1 MSPLRRIHGTHGQK
15 VRATRNTVRQPRGL
29 TISKQ
34 EVARPFHQPSCTPCG
49 ALFYSCLLTT
59 SSFQMYYFLSVFL
72 LFILYH
78 FLRCWRLPEWQN
90 VCVRVCVRE
99 AALALHV
106 IGLDELWQQRAHP
119 QRVLKGRE
127 GRGSTTRNYY
137 WLNWQLINLKSIW
150 PWDLR
155 WTAAP
160 GRLDGV
166 LSLAWST
173 APTPDEALLCL
184 CVHVWHMAPYLPMP
198 VYFAEFVI

>member
-34 EVARPFHQPSCTPCG
+34 EVARPFHQPSLH
-49 ALFYSCLLTT
+49 ALRRSLLFM
-59 SSFQMYYFLSVFL
+59 SAHYFLFSNVLFSFRVSAFHSLPFL
-72 LFILYH
+72 EMLETS
-78 FLRCWRLPEWQN
+78 RVTEC
-90 VCVRVCVRE
+90 VCERE